1 MISLLRLTPLTQILL
16 KRPSIIYG
24 ILDKAPQW
32 FLSYLSSHQQPVT
45 IGRISSNPV
54 LLQSG
59 VPQGFT
65 LGPILFTLYTQPLSN
80 TIQKHRFDYHKHA
93 DDIELK
99 KVVLPIDFSQASRE
113 IEVCVVDVKDWMKN
127 NNNKT
132 TTN

>member
-16 KRPSIIYG
+16 KRPSIIYE
-24 ILDKAPQW
+24 IHDKAPQW

-59 VPQGFT
+59 VPQEFI

-80 TIQKHRFDYHKHA
+80 TIQKHRLDYHKYA
-93 DDIELK
+93 DDTELQK
-99 KVVLPIDFSQASRE
+99 AAFPSKFSQVSRE
-113 IEVCVVDVKDWMKN
+113 TEVCVLDVKEWI
-127 NNNKT
+127 NKKQT
-132 TTN
+132 